1 MKKKNHKYR
10 GKKLNRGESPNFSGQ
25 HLMHS
30 KKLIEE
36 IVDWANIG
44 IDDTVLE
51 LGAGKRCF
59 DNCAK
64 SKSR

>member
-10 GKKLNRGESPNFSGQ
+10 GKKLNRGEYPNFSGQ
-25 HLMHS
+25 HLMHN

-36 IVDWANIG
+36 IVDRANIS

-51 LGAGKRCF
+51 LGAGKG
-59 DNCAK
+59 ALTT
-64 SKSR
+64 